1 MALHS
6 YIHTK
11 TINNH
16 IGDGNIEKT
25 EMNSSEN
32 IFYDRK
38 IAN

>member
-11 TINNH
+11 AISNH
-16 IGDGNIEKT
+16 IKDGNIEKT
-25 EMNSSEN
+25 EMNFSEN